1 MAGSTAA
8 SQSEPMLENSLPL
21 IATDLEDDSRLE
33 LFILDV
39 GLNLGDDWV
48 GDVVFVVFEEALQE
62 LARVL

>member
-1 MAGSTAA
+1 
-8 SQSEPMLENSLPL
+8 MLENSLPI

-48 GDVVFVVFEEALQE
+48 GDVVFVVFEKALQE
-62 LARVL
+62 LAGVL